1 MRLYKWYSPKNV
13 NHPVSIHYAVSLSS
27 KRLLVSLG
35 DFSLFP
41 ELYIQVLIG
50 VSNETV

>member
-1 MRLYKWYSPKNV
+1 MKLYKWYSPKNV

-35 DFSLFP
+35 DFNLFP
-41 ELYIQVLIG
+41 ELYVQVPIG
-50 VSNETV
+50 ASNETI